1 MADILIRLDG
11 GMHASHIQHKAVEPI
26 YTSLKAGSWVY
37 GEQGTFCTVQDGED
51 AIGAIGYLGLV
62 EGESIR
68 ETLCRILESFR
79 EDQVRE
85 LKERLVGQYVLV
97 VKKGSRICIFADVL
111 GARNVFYSED
121 CAVISSSFSDV
132 EAILKAGSVN
142 LDEYKVLEYLAMR
155 HVLYPAWLG
164 RATFHKRIKWLLPYE
179 FISIDLQGGSF
190 RLDSVTYSIE
200 NRKER
205 DCSILSSELLST
217 LSSITFRKEFE
228 GCPVGAT
235 LTGGHDSRL
244 IAAIAARK
252 YENIHFRI
260 ATSTEN
266 PRSLLDW
273 KVAEKVARARRV
285 PLDVYEFQIGRD
297 EERFYNLTEGF
308 SPSYNHTVAPLLDG
322 AARYSLG
329 LGGAFGTEMFMP
341 IPWGSID
348 EFIRERVQVAQRYLR
363 ADDKFWRTFGE
374 RLLDQFGEIKSH
386 YRLTNSDE
394 RDYIRLFGLLVTAR
408 YGSFILSAFNRTGYQ
423 LDPYGSYALL
433 ALALRVSP
441 ALWGDHRRFG
451 GNGLVQKGAMRM
463 IDPRMGRILAYMHS
477 RPMLPLTILTA
488 PLYLIGFILQAV
500 SWLRSRQNSP
510 TKDQRKSP
518 LPGGTYQ
525 SDGWEEQFLRRTADN
540 YGLHGISENSNA
552 NNPT

>member
-11 GMHASHIQHKAVEPI
+11 GMHVSHMQHKVVEPI
-26 YTSLKAGSWVY
+26 CTSPKAGSWVY
-37 GEQGTFCTVQDGED
+37 GEQGTFCTAEDGED
-51 AIGAIGYLGLV
+51 AIAAIGYLSLM

-97 VKKGSRICIFADVL
+97 VKKGSRICVFADVL

-121 CAVISSSFSDV
+121 CAVVSSSFSDV
-132 EAILKAGSVN
+132 EAILKTGSVN
-142 LDEYKVLEYLAMR
+142 LDRYKVLEYLAMR
-155 HVLYPAWLG
+155 HVLYPTWLG
-164 RATFHKRIKWLLPYE
+164 HATSHKRIKWLLPYE
-179 FISIDLQGGSF
+179 FISIDLKGGSL
-190 RLDSVTYSIE
+190 RLDSVTYSID

-205 DCSILSSELLST
+205 DCSILSRELTST
-217 LSSITFRKEFE
+217 LSSITFHKEFE
-228 GCPVGAT
+228 RCPVGAT

-252 YENIHFRI
+252 YKDIHFRI
-260 ATSTEN
+260 ATSAEN

-273 KVAEKVARARRV
+273 EVAEKVARARRV

-297 EERFYNLTEGF
+297 EERFYDLTEGF

-322 AARYSLG
+322 AVRYSLG

-341 IPWGSID
+341 ILWSSID
-348 EFIRERVQVAQRYLR
+348 DFIRERLQVAQRYLR
-363 ADDKFWRTFGE
+363 VDDEFWRTFRN
-374 RLLDQFGEIKSH
+374 RLLDQFGEIKLH
-386 YRLTNSDE
+386 YRLTNPDE

-408 YGSFILSAFNRTGYQ
+408 YGSFILSAFNRAGYQ

-433 ALALRVSP
+433 ALSLRVSP

-463 IDPRMGRILAYMHS
+463 LDPRMGRILTYMHS

-488 PLYLIGFILQAV
+488 PLYLIGFIFQAV
-500 SWLRSRQNSP
+500 SWLRSRQNDP
-510 TKDQRKSP
+510 TKDQRENH
-518 LPGGTYQ
+518 LPDGIYL
-525 SDGWEEQFLRRTADN
+525 SDGWEEQFLRRTSDK
-540 YGLHGISENSNA
+540 YGSHGTSKNSNA
-552 NNPT
+552 NSHT